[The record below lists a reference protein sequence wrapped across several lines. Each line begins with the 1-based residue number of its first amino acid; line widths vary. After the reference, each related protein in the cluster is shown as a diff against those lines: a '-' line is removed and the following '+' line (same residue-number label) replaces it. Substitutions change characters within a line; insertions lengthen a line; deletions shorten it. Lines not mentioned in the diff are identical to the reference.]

1 MDNSLLVALLI
12 SAVGMTLLFLFLV
25 FFYGLLALLAAV
37 FKDKPTTGTE
47 PKAEEEGMGDGKG
60 PAVPEDVVLRA
71 AAVAVALA
79 RAEAEGTS
87 RSGAQAAS
95 EEAADGPPMSAWWSL
110 HHQRQITTNPATR
123 RSQ

>member
-1 MDNSLLVALLI
+1 MDNSLLAVLLI
-12 SAVGMTLLFLFLV
+12 SAVGMTLLFLFLA

-47 PKAEEEGMGDGKG
+47 PKAEEGMGDGKG
-60 PAVPEDVVLRA
+60 PAVLEDAVLRA

-79 RAEAEGTS
+79 RAEAEETS
-87 RSGAQAAS
+87 RSSAQAAS
-95 EEAADGPPMSAWWSL
+95 EEIADGPPVSAWWSL